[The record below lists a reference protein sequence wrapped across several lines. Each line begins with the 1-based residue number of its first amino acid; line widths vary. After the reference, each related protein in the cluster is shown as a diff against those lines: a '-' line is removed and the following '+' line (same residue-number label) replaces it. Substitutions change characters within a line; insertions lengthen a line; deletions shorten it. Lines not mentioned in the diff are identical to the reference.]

1 MQPQATDPEIFPPQR
16 YLLSDRWLARLA
28 ALLDDEFRLPGIGTR
43 FGLDPLVGLIPGFG
57 DVITGV
63 LSFAFVF
70 AAFERRLPR
79 VTAARMVANILI
91 DTLGGTLP
99 VFGDLFDVYWKSN
112 RMNYNLLLR
121 HRAAPYAQHS
131 WKDWL
136 FFAALVVIV
145 AAIVVLPLVFLAWII
160 HLLRR

>member
-1 MQPQATDPEIFPPQR
+1 MKSEVLPPRR
-16 YLLSDRWLARLA
+16 YLLTDQALERLA
-28 ALLDDEFRLPGIGTR
+28 AILDDEFRIPGIGAR

-57 DVITGV
+57 DVIGAI

-79 VTAARMVANILI
+79 VTVARMLANILI

-99 VFGDLFDVYWKSN
+99 IFGDVFDVYWKSN
-112 RMNYNLLLR
+112 RMNYNLLVRYREAPRVRQPLR
-121 HRAAPYAQHS
+121 
-131 WKDWL
+131 DWL
-136 FFAALVVIV
+136 FFAVLILIAAVLVL
-145 AAIVVLPLVFLAWII
+145 LPLAFLAWII